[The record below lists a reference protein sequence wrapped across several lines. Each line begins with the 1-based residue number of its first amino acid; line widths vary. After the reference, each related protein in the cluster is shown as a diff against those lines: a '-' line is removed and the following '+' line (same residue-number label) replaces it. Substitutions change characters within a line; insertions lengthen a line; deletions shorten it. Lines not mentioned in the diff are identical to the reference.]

1 VCIIHT
7 NIKRHYRFKFVNNTA
22 NQFIRMI
29 SEGLCDTGEWSN
41 DDENSTSIT
50 GINYFLKYIQ
60 RKSVLFE

>member
-1 VCIIHT
+1 
-7 NIKRHYRFKFVNNTA
+7 
-22 NQFIRMI
+22 MI